1 MKIYHTKTQEDYDA
15 LMEELEKEG
24 CLWIGGG
31 KPTNINIWEVCKE
44 DTCVICDNKMLSHWS
59 VIEKDNTYPNI
70 LTIEYTAPKPRVEKN
85 SVKDL
90 VKEASKDN
98 KEIYHTIIQELEQTY
113 LAKNADYGNSF
124 EQSLDEFGE
133 VAGTVRIGDKFN
145 RAKNLM
151 NNKPKVKDES
161 KIDTWLDMTNY
172 CIMQAM
178 WLMKQ
183 EG

>member
-15 LMEELEKEG
+15 LMRELEHDG
-24 CLWIGGG
+24 
-31 KPTNINIWEVCKE
+31 VCWNDRARATANNVWDWHE
-44 DTCVICDNKMLSHWS
+44 DGTCVKVDDEVLMYADIGYYESEHPD
-59 VIEKDNTYPNI
+59 IRI
-70 LTIEYTAPKPRVEKN
+70 IEYTAQKSRVERN

-98 KEIYHTIIQELEQTY
+98 KEIYHTIIHELEQTY

-133 VAGTVRIGDKFN
+133 VAGVVRIGDKFN
-145 RAKNLM
+145 RAKSLM
-151 NNKPKVKDES
+151 DNQPNVKDES

-178 WLMKQ
+178 WLIKQ
-183 EG
+183 E